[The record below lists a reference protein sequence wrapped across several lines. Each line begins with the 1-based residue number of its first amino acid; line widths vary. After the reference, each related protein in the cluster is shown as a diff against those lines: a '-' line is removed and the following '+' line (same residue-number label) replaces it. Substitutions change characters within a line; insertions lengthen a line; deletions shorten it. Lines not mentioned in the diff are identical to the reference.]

1 MKSLRL
7 LIPDLFLPQ
16 AQVADVLAGLRL
28 PVLETMLARGTRT
41 ALAAESLEAWL
52 ADYFGVAAATVSA
65 RCDGLPAGCYLRADP
80 VHLQLQRDKLIL
92 LPVGELLADEAESLC
107 VELNRHFSEQ
117 GIAFFA
123 PHPQRWYLR
132 LEHEPVVCTVP
143 LSLAFG
149 RNTNNLLPQGEGAPR
164 MIALLNEI
172 QMSLF
177 GHPLNQARDERGL
190 LPVNSVWLWGN
201 DHANRSTAV
210 RNDAI
215 YGDSPL
221 LEMYVRAMGLSCR
234 RWQEKSAA
242 DSALLVW
249 TDLSD
254 ALQCGDLYAWREAL
268 SVLESEILPPLW
280 RDLRA
285 GRLDKLVLDLP
296 TPHGACSVSLS
307 RSDAWRFWVE
317 GKPLANS
324 GLV

>member
-16 AQVADVLAGLRL
+16 AQAADVLAGLRTPL
-28 PVLETMLARGTRT
+28 LETMLARGTRT
-41 ALAAESLEAWL
+41 PLAAESLEAWL
-52 ADYFGVAAATVSA
+52 VDYFGAAAATVSA

-107 VELNRHFSEQ
+107 VELNCHFSEQ

-132 LEHEPVVCTVP
+132 LEQEPAVSTVP

-149 RNTNNLLPQGEGAPR
+149 RNTNNQLPQGEGAPR

-177 GHPLNQARDERGL
+177 AHPLNQARDERGL

-201 DHANRSTAV
+201 DSANSSVAV

-215 YGDSPL
+215 YGDNPL
-221 LEMYVRAMGLSCR
+221 LEMYARAMGLPCR
-234 RWQEKSAA
+234 PWQEKTAA

-249 TDLSD
+249 TDLSA
-254 ALQCGDLYAWREAL
+254 ALQNGDLYAWREAL
-268 SVLESEILPPLW
+268 SVLETEILPPPW

-285 GRLDKLVLDLP
+285 GRLDKLALDLP
-296 TPHGACSVSLS
+296 TPHGACNVSLS
-307 RSDAWRFWVE
+307 RGDAWRFWVA